1 MKLRDYPLLSYRGV
15 SSWPPIWVGRN
26 SNHLDQSKTE
36 TAVLKDVTLST
47 TAPRCYLMIE
57 HEGEEYL
64 GALLF
69 EDHNSCLRIYRLL
82 LSHRGEVIRKVSEI
96 DVPHSSTT
104 APIKPKTCKICGS
117 IDNCDFKVMD
127 DVWRT
132 TIPIEYRNDIVC
144 GKCFENFA
152 AERQIQL
159 LRRKDV

>member
-1 MKLRDYPLLSYRGV
+1 MER
-15 SSWPPIWVGRN
+15 
-26 SNHLDQSKTE
+26 SKTSE
-36 TAVLKDVTLST
+36 AVEGRLMGGYLGLGRFEIVRYKAIVEEIFQAWIPKIRIST
-47 TAPRCYLMIE
+47 TTGAAAIE
-57 HEGEEYL
+57 HEGDEYL

-69 EDHNSCLRIYRLL
+69 EDHNSCLRIYHLL

-132 TIPIEYRNDIVC
+132 TIPIE
-144 GKCFENFA
+144 
-152 AERQIQL
+152 
-159 LRRKDV
+159 

>member
-1 MKLRDYPLLSYRGV
+1 
-15 SSWPPIWVGRN
+15 
-26 SNHLDQSKTE
+26 
-36 TAVLKDVTLST
+36 
-47 TAPRCYLMIE
+47 C
-57 HEGEEYL
+57 L
-64 GALLF
+64 G
-69 EDHNSCLRIYRLL
+69 IYHLL

-152 AERQIQL
+152 AEKQIQL
-159 LRRKDV
+159 LRRKVRLFLPLEELALTVAPNGSFIFRDVPIK

>member
-1 MKLRDYPLLSYRGV
+1 
-15 SSWPPIWVGRN
+15 
-26 SNHLDQSKTE
+26 
-36 TAVLKDVTLST
+36 
-47 TAPRCYLMIE
+47 MIE
-57 HEGEEYL
+57 HEGDEYL

-69 EDHNSCLRIYRLL
+69 EDHNSCLGIYRLL
-82 LSHRGEVIRKVSEI
+82 FSHRGEVIRKVSEI

-144 GKCFENFA
+144 GECFENFVC
-152 AERQIQL
+152 ERQIQL